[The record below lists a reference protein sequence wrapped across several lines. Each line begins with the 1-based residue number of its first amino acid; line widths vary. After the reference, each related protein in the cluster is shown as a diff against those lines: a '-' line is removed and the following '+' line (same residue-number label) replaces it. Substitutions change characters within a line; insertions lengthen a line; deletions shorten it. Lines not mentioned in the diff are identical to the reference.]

1 MSIEARFSLSWP
13 AQASSA
19 PTASSTGFTLDF
31 DQILPSQGVTALF
44 GPSGC
49 GKTTVLRCMAGL
61 QRAQGVLRV
70 QGEIWQDHA
79 HFLPTH
85 KRRLGYVFQE
95 ANLFA
100 HLNVR
105 RNLDYGCAR
114 VPASQRRIEPDQV
127 IELLGIAPL
136 LARMPDKL
144 SGGERQR
151 VAIARA
157 LMTSPR
163 LLLMDEPLAALDLA
177 RKQEFLPWLERLRR
191 ELDIPVIYVSHAP
204 DEVAR
209 LADHL
214 LVMDDGRVLAG
225 GALTEVLA
233 RVDLPVRLGED
244 SGVVLDARIAE
255 RDTRWHLARAEF
267 AGGSLWV
274 RDQGSPVG
282 ESVRLRV
289 LARDVSLAL
298 QPGGPIS
305 IQNSIHAKVAQVA
318 PDEHPALALVRL
330 ETGGVSLLCRVTA
343 RAVNELGLV
352 PGMSLW
358 AQIKAVAVIR

>member
-1 MSIEARFSLSWP
+1 MHERPGMSIEARFALSWP
-13 AQASSA
+13 
-19 PTASSTGFTLDF
+19 GFTLDF
-31 DQILPSQGVTALF
+31 DQVLPSHGVSALF

-61 QRAQGVLRV
+61 QRV
-70 QGEIWQDHA
+70 QGGRLLVDGERWQEGAD
-79 HFLPTH
+79 FLPTH
-85 KRRLGYVFQE
+85 KRALGYVFQD
-95 ANLFA
+95 ARLFA
-100 HLNVR
+100 HLTVQ
-105 RNLDYGCAR
+105 RNLDYGRAR
-114 VPASQRRIEPDQV
+114 VPASQQRIAPGHV
-127 IELLGIAPL
+127 IDLLDIGPL

-163 LLLMDEPLAALDLA
+163 MLLMDEPLAALDVA

-214 LVMDDGRVLAG
+214 LVMERGRVLAAG
-225 GALTEVLA
+225 PLTEVLA
-233 RVDLPVRLGED
+233 SMDLPLRLGED
-244 SGVVLDARIAE
+244 SGVVLEAKIAE
-255 RDTRWHLARAEF
+255 LDRDWHLARAEF

-274 RDQGSPVG
+274 RDQGSQVG
-282 ESVRLRV
+282 QAVRLRV

-298 QPGGPIS
+298 QPGGQSS
-305 IQNSIHAKVAQVA
+305 IQNSLAATVAAVV
-318 PDEHPALALVRL
+318 PDEHPALVLVRL
-330 ETGGVSLLCRVTA
+330 ETGGVPLLSRVTA
-343 RAVNELGLV
+343 RAAAELGLA
-352 PGMSLW
+352 PGQPVW
-358 AQIKAVAVIR
+358 AQIKAVAVIS